1 VFSRTPSR
9 AGLAALV
16 SLALSSVMVL
26 GLTVASTATA
36 TAAATTPTT
45 ACRTP
50 EIVGGMYAVGATV
63 STPGAKART
72 LNESQATAF
81 MQTWLAYSVFS
92 SPPQSHP
99 PANLPISQLHVSI
112 NQDGTPSTLLIFF
125 ATNGTKAWVGAPAP
139 APVPPPPN
147 DQKWIRVPKPAET
160 IAAFNGT
167 MAPICADPTGAVSTT
182 LPTSSTTLGLA
193 VKPTGSSSGSGTW
206 WILIIV
212 GVLVLAAAAI
222 AVSRVRRHRTA

>member
-1 VFSRTPSR
+1 
-9 AGLAALV
+9 
-16 SLALSSVMVL
+16 MVL
-26 GLTVASTATA
+26 GLTLASSATGA
-36 TAAATTPTT
+36 AAATTPST
-45 ACRTP
+45 ACPTP

-63 STPGAKART
+63 STPGAKSRT

-92 SPPQSHP
+92 SPPQNHP
-99 PANLPISQLHVSI
+99 PASLPVSQLNVNI
-112 NQDGTPSTLLIFF
+112 NQDGTASTLLVFF
-125 ATNGTKAWVGAPAP
+125 ATDGTKAWVGAPAP

-147 DQKWIRVPKPAET
+147 NQKWIRVPKPAET

-182 LPTSSTTLGLA
+182 RPSTPTTLGLA
-193 VKPTGSSSGSGTW
+193 VKPTGSSSGSGTP

-212 GVLVLAAAAI
+212 GVLVVAAAAV